1 MSTTNL
7 TAGTVMDRIA
17 SLMNDTAKTK
27 YTYANMLPYL
37 NMAID
42 SLMEEMEASDMS
54 PTSVQTTYIVVTSG
68 QTQITPDESA
78 TLPHYPTDLIEIQRL
93 WERLNGS
100 VNSFYPMTRRDGG
113 LNYRSATESLI
124 EWAWQNQIIQ
134 FVASGATTDR
144 EIQLDYIAI
153 AMPQATDENT
163 VLGMINAKSY
173 LAFKGAAYC
182 AMFIGE
188 NETRAGALDKEA
200 DDALNNALGISAK
213 GRQQI
218 FTRRR
223 PFRSSYKARGWL

>member
-1 MSTTNL
+1 
-7 TAGTVMDRIA
+7 MDRMA
-17 SLMNDTAKTK
+17 SLMNDTARTK
-27 YTYANMLPYL
+27 YTYTNMLPYL

-54 PTSVQTTYIVVTSG
+54 PTSVQTAYIVVTVG
-68 QTQITPDESA
+68 QVQITPAESA
-78 TLPHYPTDLIEIQRL
+78 TLPHYPVDLIEIQQL
-93 WERLNGS
+93 SERLNGS

-113 LNYRSATESLI
+113 LNFRTATESLI

-134 FVASGATTDR
+134 FISEGANTDR
-144 EIQLDYIAI
+144 EIKLDYIAI

-163 VLGMINAKSY
+163 VLGMINAKSF

-182 AMFIGE
+182 AMFIAE
-188 NETRAGALDKEA
+188 NETRAGALNEEA
-200 DDALNNALGISAK
+200 GDAINNALGISAK

>member
-1 MSTTNL
+1 
-7 TAGTVMDRIA
+7 MDRIA

-27 YTYANMLPYL
+27 YTYVNMLPYL

-54 PTSVQTTYIVVTSG
+54 PTSVQTTFITVAVG
-68 QTQITPDESA
+68 ENQITPNESA
-78 TLPHYPTDLIEIQRL
+78 TLPHYPTDLIEIQQL
-93 WERLNGS
+93 SERLSGS
-100 VNSFYPMTRRDGG
+100 VSSFYPMTRRDGG

-124 EWAWQNQIIQ
+124 EWAWQNQIIK
-134 FVASGATTDR
+134 FVTTGATTAR
-144 EIQLDYIAI
+144 EVKLDYIAI
-153 AMPQATDENT
+153 ALAQATDENT

-173 LAFKGAAYC
+173 LAFKGAAFC

-188 NETRAGALDKEA
+188 NETRASALEGQADEA
-200 DDALNNALGISAK
+200 LQNAMGISAK